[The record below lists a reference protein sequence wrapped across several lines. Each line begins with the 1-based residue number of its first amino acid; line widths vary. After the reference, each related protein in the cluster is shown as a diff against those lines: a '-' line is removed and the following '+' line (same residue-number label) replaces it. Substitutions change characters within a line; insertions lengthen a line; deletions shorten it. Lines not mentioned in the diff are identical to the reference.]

1 MAKQKQ
7 MQSAPWYFFS
17 SDEIHNRDDQ
27 KILVQ
32 QLPSAAL
39 APPQKTGNQIIGK
52 NNNTSKQAA

>member
-7 MQSAPWYFFS
+7 MQSPPWYFFS

-39 APPQKTGNQIIGK
+39 APQKNWEPDNWK
-52 NNNTSKQAA
+52 K

>member
-39 APPQKTGNQIIGK
+39 APKKTGNQIIGK